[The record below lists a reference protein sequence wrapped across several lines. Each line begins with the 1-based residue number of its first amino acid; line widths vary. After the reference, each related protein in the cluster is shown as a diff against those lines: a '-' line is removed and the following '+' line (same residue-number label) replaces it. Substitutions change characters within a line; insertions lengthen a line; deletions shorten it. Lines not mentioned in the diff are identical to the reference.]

1 LQQRK
6 KHFTSTKKQQTKP
19 IKMNLENN
27 QNPSLKTSGKIAK
40 IPAISMV
47 VVALLWLLFAGN
59 LVYLIINF
67 FKMPDWTFGDLLKIN
82 GFTILIWTTVTFF
95 SAIVSSYARTYLT
108 GFKYYSKFMLLC
120 LFFTLSVMLLV
131 MSNHIGLLLFS
142 WLMMGIFMS
151 QLIGIDKKWGEAREA
166 SKFTLKY
173 FLTGTFF
180 LAIGLLLIAF
190 KSNEFTVTGLAVAV
204 ADLPPYITMIAA
216 LCVIAA
222 AIVQSA
228 IYPFHRWLLSA
239 MTSPT
244 PASALMHAGFVN
256 GAGILL
262 ALFATLLFASDTLT
276 ILFAIGGFTA
286 IIAQFTKLLQVN
298 VKQKLACSTIAQ
310 MGFMIMQC
318 GLGFFNAAVVHL
330 ILHGFYK
337 AYLFLSSGEEIEQT
351 TPEKSE
357 LLKIKPLQAFV
368 VLIFG
373 GLGAYLFI
381 IWTGKELAMNSSV
394 FLTLVVAITVGQA
407 TYNIVKEQSLSVIQK
422 IVIPAIM
429 FISGIGIYALMYN
442 GVTNLMADMPMI
454 NQPMP
459 LSWVQ
464 IIFGFIFLIGF
475 FVMKLR
481 VYKKI
486 PWLYVKLLNLSQ
498 PTKKTVLMFKTK

>member
-1 LQQRK
+1 
-6 KHFTSTKKQQTKP
+6 
-19 IKMNLENN
+19 MNFENN
-27 QNPSLKTSGKIAK
+27 LKTVRKTSEADLNKSVTAVFITG
-40 IPAISMV
+40 V
-47 VVALLWLLFAGN
+47 LWLLFAGN
-59 LVYLIINF
+59 LVYLLLNF
-67 FKMPDWTFGDLLKIN
+67 FSMPAWTLGDLLKIN
-82 GFTILIWTTVTFF
+82 GFTILIWTTVSFF
-95 SAIVSSYARTYLT
+95 SAIVSSYAKNYLK
-108 GFKYYSKFMLLC
+108 GFRYHSKFMILC
-120 LFFTLSVMLLV
+120 LAFTLSVMLLV
-131 MSNHIGLLLFS
+131 MSNHIFLLLFS

-151 QLIGIDKKWGEAREA
+151 QLIGIDKTWGEAREA
-166 SKFTLKY
+166 SKFTQKY

-180 LAIGLLLIAF
+180 LTVGLLLLAF
-190 KSNEFTVTGLAVAV
+190 ASDVFTVSGLALAI

-216 LCVIAA
+216 LCIIAA

-262 ALFATLLFASDTLT
+262 ALFATLLFASNTLN
-276 ILFAIGGFTA
+276 ILFVIGGLTA

-337 AYLFLSSGEEIEQT
+337 AYLFLSSGEEIAQT
-351 TPEKSE
+351 KPEKTE
-357 LLKIKPLQAFV
+357 LLKIKPFQTFI

-373 GLGAYLFI
+373 GLGAYLFTL
-381 IWTGKELAMNSSV
+381 WTGKGMELNSSV

-407 TYNIVKEQSLSVIQK
+407 TYNILKEQSLSVVQK
-422 IVIPAIM
+422 IVVPSLLFVA
-429 FISGIGIYALMYN
+429 GIGLYALMYN
-442 GVTNLMADMPMI
+442 GVTILMADMPMI
-454 NQPMP
+454 DQPMP

-475 FVMKLR
+475 FIMKLGT
-481 VYKKI
+481 YKNI
-486 PWLYVKLLNLSQ
+486 PWLYVKLMNLSQ
-498 PTKKTVLMFKTK
+498 PNKKSVLMYKSKSI